1 MARLASPQLTT
12 IRQPLR
18 EMGAVALRTALQ
30 LAAGEKVDSHHVEL
44 ATRLIVRDSTAELA
58 RVPVS

>member
-1 MARLASPQLTT
+1 LTT

-30 LAAGEKVDSHHVEL
+30 LAAGEKIDSHHVEL
-44 ATRLIVRDSTAELA
+44 ATNLIVRASAVTETRLA
-58 RVPVS
+58 AVVES

>member
-1 MARLASPQLTT
+1 
-12 IRQPLR
+12 
-18 EMGAVALRTALQ
+18 MGAVALRTALQ